1 MQQQEARDPQTK
13 MRFLTVAETAEALN
27 VCIDS
32 VRRYLRAGKLR
43 GTKLGKEWRIPES
56 ELTRLAG
63 SGPTVSFGH
72 KVSKERLRH
81 LLTPEVLD
89 YLLLS
94 ARQAAERAGVREAS
108 KRELLVAE
116 LRATLCEEVG
126 LSD

>member
-1 MQQQEARDPQTK
+1 M
-13 MRFLTVAETAEALN
+13 
-27 VCIDS
+27 
-32 VRRYLRAGKLR
+32 R

-56 ELTRLAG
+56 ELARLAN
-63 SGPTVSFGH
+63 SGPTVSFGN

-108 KRELLVAE
+108 KRERLVAE
-116 LRATLCEEVG
+116 LRAALCEEIG
-126 LSD
+126 LAE